1 MRPSKGR
8 NGQRL
13 YTRQDIERI
22 LEIKGL
28 LYTEKLTIEGA
39 RMRLKEKRGIA
50 SASIR
55 EPEAATEY
63 NLNLIREVREELR
76 KLRDSL

>member
-13 YTRQDIERI
+13 YTRQNIERI
-22 LEIKGL
+22 LEIKSL
-28 LYTEKLTIEGA
+28 LYSEKLTIEGA
-39 RMRLKEKRGIA
+39 RKRLKEKRGIV
-50 SASIR
+50 SESTMGS
-55 EPEAATEY
+55 EAVTEN

>member
-22 LEIKGL
+22 QEIKGL

-39 RMRLKEKRGIA
+39 RKRLKEKRGIA
-50 SASIR
+50 SAPIR
-55 EPEAATEY
+55 EPEAATEN